1 MKTSKPEDLATSRVA
16 VRVASA
22 IRRDI
27 VTGRLRPGDMLKPE
41 RALCEEFGVSKPTLR
56 EAIRML
62 EAQSLLKTMR
72 GQQGGPMVTALD
84 IGVAARQV
92 GLTLQMDGA
101 TLEDVWRAR
110 SVLEPAAAAETARS
124 GDRQAVVELRE
135 NIERA
140 GRAMDDPQL
149 YATISSDFS
158 GILAAHCRNKTVR
171 LLNRLLQD
179 IARSH
184 DLRIAAGD
192 YAASD
197 VLHTLRLSIRAR
209 GHLADLIARGEAD
222 EAEAFWRAHL
232 TAMGAN
238 VLRAYRLETTPV
250 DMLPAP
256 LARGRARGD

>member
-1 MKTSKPEDLATSRVA
+1 LKSTKTEDLATSRTA

-41 RALCEEFGVSKPTLR
+41 RALCAEFGVSKPTLR

-72 GQQGGPMVTALD
+72 GQQGGPMVTPLD
-84 IGVAARQV
+84 PGVAARQV
-92 GLTLQMDGA
+92 GLTLQMEGA

-110 SVLEPAAAAETARS
+110 AVLEPAAAAETARG
-124 GDRQAVVELRE
+124 GDRQAFIDLQE
-135 NIERA
+135 NIDRA
-140 GRAMDDPQL
+140 GRALDDPQA
-149 YATISSDFS
+149 YAGISSEFS
-158 GILAAHCRNKTVR
+158 AILAAYCRNKTLR

-179 IARSH
+179 IVLSH
-184 DLRIAAGD
+184 DRRIAAGG
-192 YAASD
+192 YAAAD

-209 GHLADLIARGEAD
+209 THLRDLIVRGEAG

-238 VLRAYRLETTPV
+238 VLRAYRLKTTPV

-256 LARGRARGD
+256 QDRSRPRGD